1 MLKLIRLWLREVFS
15 HHAFLKG
22 NILLCFTITIFTLSL
37 TFSESMIHGISR
49 IMSDEMFGTYTITV
63 DKKDDERLT
72 SHLND
77 NEVTHYK
84 YSPNVGV
91 VKALSIS
98 NPLLIKTVTKDY
110 FTGQKLAVL
119 NIKTLPTSGL
129 LLSLNY
135 KDIGDE
141 GVLFLSDSNRARL
154 IDIHPIY
161 STGLS
166 HFDDNVAYLITD
178 DVKGENISHEVIID
192 NSNGKRNGKS
202 SSNNN
207 SNSDALYNVLSAL
220 DDEGVKYKLVS
231 KSSFI
236 NTSASTIED
245 SRSSIYLISFLFALL
260 SAFYSLSLTFS
271 YIKDNR
277 NAIRMFKIYG
287 MRTYTSIVQ
296 GVATVEAVMLFFI
309 LIGFILGVSLSALF
323 PHIIKLIASIFNIN
337 LGYYLLSFPLM
348 VPIISILKFYAV
360 VILLSLILSLSMF
373 ITHKK
378 SV

>member
-15 HHAFLKG
+15 HRAFLKG

-63 DKKDDERLT
+63 AQKDDERLT
-72 SHLND
+72 AHLND

-84 YSPNVGV
+84 YSPNVGI
-91 VKALSIS
+91 VKASSIS
-98 NPLLIKTVTKDY
+98 NPLFIKTVTKDY
-110 FTGQKLAVL
+110 FTGQKLDVL
-119 NIKTLPTSGL
+119 NIKTLPESGL

-178 DVKGENISHEVIID
+178 DVKGESISHEVIID
-192 NSNGKRNGKS
+192 NSNGKRTGKS
-202 SSNNN
+202 FSK

-220 DDEGVKYKLVS
+220 DDEGIKYKLVS

-236 NTSASTIED
+236 NTSASTIEN

-296 GVATVEAVMLFFI
+296 GVLTVEAVMLLFI

>member
-63 DKKDDERLT
+63 DQKDDERLT
-72 SHLND
+72 GHLND

-84 YSPNVGV
+84 YSPNVGI
-91 VKALSIS
+91 VKANCIS
-98 NPLLIKTVTKDY
+98 NPLFIKTVTKDY
-110 FTGQKLAVL
+110 FTGQKLDVL

-141 GVLFLSDSNRARL
+141 GALFLSDSNRARL

-192 NSNGKRNGKS
+192 NSN
-202 SSNNN
+202 
-207 SNSDALYNVLSAL
+207 SDALYNVLSAL

-236 NTSASTIED
+236 NTSVSTIED

-296 GVATVEAVMLFFI
+296 GVLTVEAVMIFFI
-309 LIGFILGVSLSALF
+309 LIGFILGVTLSMLF

>member
-15 HHAFLKG
+15 HRAFLKG

-72 SHLND
+72 EHLND

-91 VKALSIS
+91 VKASAIS
-98 NPLLIKTVTKDY
+98 NPLFIKTVTKDY
-110 FTGQKLAVL
+110 FTGQKLDVL
-119 NIKTLPTSGL
+119 NIKTLPSSGL

-178 DVKGENISHEVIID
+178 DVKGANISHEVIID
-192 NSNGKRNGKS
+192 NSNGKRTGKS
-202 SSNNN
+202 FSK

-220 DDEGVKYKLVS
+220 DDEGIKYKLVS

-296 GVATVEAVMLFFI
+296 GVLTVEAVMLFFI
-309 LIGFILGVSLSALF
+309 LIGFILGVTLSLLF

>member
-15 HHAFLKG
+15 HRAFLKG

-63 DKKDDERLT
+63 AQKDDERLT
-72 SHLND
+72 AHLND

-84 YSPNVGV
+84 YSPNVGI
-91 VKALSIS
+91 VKASSIS
-98 NPLLIKTVTKDY
+98 NPLFIKTVTKDY
-110 FTGQKLAVL
+110 FTGQKLDVL
-119 NIKTLPTSGL
+119 NIKTLPESGL

-192 NSNGKRNGKS
+192 NSNGKRTDKS
-202 SSNNN
+202 SSK

-296 GVATVEAVMLFFI
+296 GVLTVEAVMLFFI
-309 LIGFILGVSLSALF
+309 LIGFILGVTLSTLF